1 VGHSGNLKK
10 PALLRA
16 RADERPVRE
25 EEFVREYETT
35 IIVQPEISEEGREEL
50 LTKLD
55 GALGKQGS
63 KRLYIEDLGKR
74 RLAYEIQ
81 DFQKGHYL
89 TLHYLNSGSIVKDF
103 ERSLQLENSI
113 LRYLTVLV
121 EPRVADVA
129 AREAEGAELEKQRY
143 ERAAERATQ
152 RAEEEVAARE
162 EVARKAAEE
171 KAAAEAAAEAAEAAA
186 AAPAEEE
193 AAEGAEADAE
203 ATTESAPAEE
213 AAPAQESVEEAE
225 GEKAEATD
233 AESGDKEDA
242 K

>member
-1 VGHSGNLKK
+1 
-10 PALLRA
+10 
-16 RADERPVRE
+16 
-25 EEFVREYETT
+25 VREYETT

-55 GALGKQGS
+55 DVLGKEGS
-63 KRLYIEDLGKR
+63 KRLFIEDLGKR

-89 TLHYLNSGSIVKDF
+89 TLHYLNPGSIVKDF
-103 ERSLQLENSI
+103 ERSLQLEKSI
-113 LRYLTVLV
+113 LRYLTVLL

-152 RAEEEVAARE
+152 RAEDEVAARE
-162 EVARKAAEE
+162 EAARKAAEE
-171 KAAAEAAAEAAEAAA
+171 KAAAEAAAVAAA

-193 AAEGAEADAE
+193 VEEGAEADAE
-203 ATTESAPAEE
+203 ATAESAPAEE
-213 AAPAQESVEEAE
+213 TAPVEETAPAEESVEEAK
-225 GEKAEATD
+225 GETAEATNV
-233 AESGDKEDA
+233 ESGDQEDA

>member
-1 VGHSGNLKK
+1 M
-10 PALLRA
+10 
-16 RADERPVRE
+16 
-25 EEFVREYETT
+25 REYETT

-50 LTKLD
+50 LIKLD
-55 GALGKQGS
+55 GALGKHGS
-63 KRLYIEDLGKR
+63 KRLFIDDLGKR

-89 TLHYLNSGSIVKDF
+89 TLHYLNPGAIVKDF
-103 ERSLQLENSI
+103 ERALQLENSI

-121 EPRVADVA
+121 NSRVVDVA

-152 RAEEEVAARE
+152 RAEEEVTARE
-162 EVARKAAEE
+162 EAARKAAEE
-171 KAAAEAAAEAAEAAA
+171 KAAAEAAAVAAA

-193 AAEGAEADAE
+193 VAEGAEADAE
-203 ATTESAPAEE
+203 ATSESAPAEE
-213 AAPAQESVEEAE
+213 SVEEAK
-225 GEKAEATD
+225 GEAAEATD
-233 AESGDKEDA
+233 VESDDQEDA

>member
-1 VGHSGNLKK
+1 
-10 PALLRA
+10 
-16 RADERPVRE
+16 
-25 EEFVREYETT
+25 VREYETT

-55 GALGKQGS
+55 DALGKHGT
-63 KRLYIEDLGKR
+63 KRLFIEDLGKR

-89 TLHYLNSGSIVKDF
+89 TLHYLNPGAIVKDF

-121 EPRVADVA
+121 ESRVADVA

-143 ERAAERATQ
+143 ERSAERATQ

-162 EVARKAAEE
+162 EAARKAAEE
-171 KAAAEAAAEAAEAAA
+171 KAKAEAAAVAAAEAAEAAA
-186 AAPAEEE
+186 AAPAEGE
-193 AAEGAEADAE
+193 AEEGAEAA
-203 ATTESAPAEE
+203 TESAPAEAAAPTEE
-213 AAPAQESVEEAE
+213 AAPTEAAAPTKESAEEKTEETPADS
-225 GEKAEATD
+225 AA
-233 AESGDKEDA
+233 KEDA